1 VKVDSERSQSGV
13 LIQNRPDIL
22 ELRGQ
27 ITI

>member
-1 VKVDSERSQSGV
+1 VKVDSERMQSGV

-27 ITI
+27 ITL